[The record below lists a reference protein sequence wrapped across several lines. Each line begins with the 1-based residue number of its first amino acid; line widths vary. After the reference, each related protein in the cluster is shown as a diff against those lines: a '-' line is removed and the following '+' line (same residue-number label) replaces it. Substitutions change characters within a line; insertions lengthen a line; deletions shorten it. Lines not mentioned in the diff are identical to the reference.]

1 MKYKNNK
8 LILVYYIKIIKILI
22 LLIYINDFDNIFINT
37 IYINIFFL

>member
-22 LLIYINDFDNIFINT
+22 LLLYFNDYTNIYMNY